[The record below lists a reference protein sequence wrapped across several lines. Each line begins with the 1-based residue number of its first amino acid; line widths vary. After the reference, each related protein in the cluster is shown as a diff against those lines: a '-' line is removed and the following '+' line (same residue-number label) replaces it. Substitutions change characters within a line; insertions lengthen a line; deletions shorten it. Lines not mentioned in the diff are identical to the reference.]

1 MPDLSEVGVPRT
13 QGRSH
18 KPPAGLSARAFRLS
32 TGTDPRYYHSLLA
45 KIQQILSP
53 VCRVEPRD
61 KHLAE
66 DYNCEELRDQI
77 YHSTQITQIHK
88 RGVPQAQR
96 ERAILVAAFLKSTL
110 APADEN
116 RLW

>member
-1 MPDLSEVGVPRT
+1 M
-13 QGRSH
+13 
-18 KPPAGLSARAFRLS
+18 
-32 TGTDPRYYHSLLA
+32 
-45 KIQQILSP
+45 
-53 VCRVEPRD
+53 EPRD

-66 DYNCEELRDQI
+66 DYNCEELRDRI
-77 YHSTQITQIHK
+77 YHSTQIAQIHK